1 MKANQ
6 ETINQTAEAL
16 HTFFGGDPSKA
27 RYVAEHLAKRG
38 LLKPTNPTELDGWQG
53 GMKSFELEL
62 SESKF
67 GPLVKAHIG
76 TEGKGAYMAIKPFMA
91 RHLGNELVKAADQA
105 DKAAGR

>member
-16 HTFFGGDPSKA
+16 YTFFGGSPSKA
-27 RYVAEHLAKRG
+27 RYVANHLAKQG
-38 LLKPTNPTELDGWQG
+38 LLKPTNYTELGGWQG

-62 SESKF
+62 SEDAF